1 MGGIKMKGSND
12 SIKWEDVWNLPLRKS
27 DYDDYDDYVYSSNRV
42 LALSYF
48 KDEWVFDEMTVN
60 KIVSI
65 INGEINSDFH
75 PKWEANGCE
84 ILYRGVYAFCVRG
97 WGYLTGTGGLNLSKD
112 IAKNLQD
119 EFISYILSRL
129 NNKPKID

>member
-1 MGGIKMKGSND
+1 MKGNNN

-27 DYDDYDDYVYSSNRV
+27 DYDDYVYSSNGV
-42 LALSYF
+42 LALSHF
-48 KDEWVFDEMTVN
+48 KDGWVFDEMTVN

-75 PKWEANGCE
+75 PKWEADGCE

-97 WGYLTGTGGLNLSKD
+97 WGYLTGTGGLNLSED
-112 IAKNLQD
+112 IAEKLQD

-129 NNKPKID
+129 NNEPKID